1 MKIVFIVDDNDTN
14 LMAAKTTLEGIYKTY
29 ALPSAGR
36 MFNLAEKILP
46 DIILL
51 DIDMPEMDG
60 FQAMEILK
68 ANDRLKSVP
77 VIFLTAKDD
86 PATEEKGMKMGAVAY
101 INKPFS
107 QPILLEKIKKHLIRE

>member
-14 LMAAKTTLEGIYKTY
+14 LMAAKTALDGVYKTY
-29 ALPSAGR
+29 ALPSAER
-36 MFNLAEKILP
+36 MFKLAEKIMP
-46 DIILL
+46 DLILL

-60 FQAMEILK
+60 FQAIEILK

-86 PATEEKGMKMGAVAY
+86 PATENRGKEMGAVDF

-107 QPILLEKIKKHLIRE
+107 QPVLLERIEKHLIEK